1 MVPIDGPEH
10 NMYMSSFK
18 LSICDRRAERTVK
31 ERDEGL
37 KFTVLHATDSPHTPL
52 PHMRK

>member
-1 MVPIDGPEH
+1 MVLIDDPEH
-10 NMYMSSFK
+10 NMYVSSLK

-37 KFTVLHATDSPHTPL
+37 KFIARD
-52 PHMRK
+52 